1 MTLLEHTPCAQACAP
16 SPGFAAQA
24 STSALDTQASWA
36 CREARLAEANRQLEA
51 YVGQAAHEL
60 RTPIGQLKGLAQLVL
75 LQAPV
80 TQDDASRRLVE
91 LQLRIAEHMSATL
104 DSLLELARIDRA
116 PLLRVEIDLSALCSA
131 LVQALP
137 AQARRATVDWR
148 IAPGLRIN
156 GCPVLVTVLMR
167 NLLSNAAKYS
177 RDVAQPVVSVGAVA
191 AGVPGAANSGA
202 HAGARVDARGNADA
216 GTGTGTTF
224 FVQDNGAG
232 FDPTAA
238 AQLFQP
244 FARLHAQARFEGCG
258 IGLALAKRIVERH
271 GGWIH
276 AEGAVDRG
284 ARFEFQL
291 PPAAADQL
299 GARASTRG

>member
-1 MTLLEHTPCAQACAP
+1 MTLLEHTLCAQACAP
-16 SPGFAAQA
+16 NPSIAAQA
-24 STSALDTQASWA
+24 SASGLDAQASWA
-36 CREARLAEANRQLEA
+36 CREARLTEANRQLEA

-80 TQDDASRRLVE
+80 TQDEASRRLVE
-91 LQLRIAEHMSATL
+91 LQLRITEHMSATL

-137 AQARRATVDWR
+137 AQARRAPADWR

-177 RDVAQPVVSVGAVA
+177 RDVAQPVITVGAVA
-191 AGVPGAANSGA
+191 ASGGAASS
-202 HAGARVDARGNADA
+202 V
-216 GTGTGTTF
+216 F
-224 FVQDNGAG
+224 FVRDNGAG
-232 FDPTAA
+232 FDPSAA
-238 AQLFQP
+238 PQLFQP
-244 FARLHAQARFEGCG
+244 FARLHAQARFEGSG

-271 GGWIH
+271 GGWIR